1 MTFNSTCAAAMLA
14 AVATVSASSIASAA
28 PKLVAGTLTC
38 YGQGSIGAII
48 GSKQTL
54 RCSFNPAGPGRNA
67 RYAATITRVGVDIGV
82 TGQSTMI
89 WTVLASTDPLPR
101 GALNGNYGGVSAD
114 ASVGIGGGANAL
126 VGGLES
132 FDRAAA
138 GLGQRPDR
146 PQLGGGVAELSLRQ
160 RYGHSGG
167 SRAFDA
173 QPRAYWQ
180 RHMAPRSKCK

>member
-1 MTFNSTCAAAMLA
+1 MTFKTTLAAAMLA
-14 AVATVSASSIASAA
+14 AAVTLSTGAIASAA

-54 RCSFNPAGPGRNA
+54 NCSFNPEGPGRNA

-89 WTVLASTDPLPR
+89 WTVLASTDRLPR

-114 ASVGIGGGANAL
+114 VSVGIGGGGNAL
-126 VGGLES
+126 IGGSSRSIVLQPVS
-132 FDRAAA
+132 LKGQT
-138 GLGQRPDR
+138 GLN
-146 PQLGGGVAELSLRQ
+146 LAVGVAELSLRQ
-160 RYGHSGG
+160 R
-167 SRAFDA
+167 
-173 QPRAYWQ
+173 
-180 RHMAPRSKCK
+180 